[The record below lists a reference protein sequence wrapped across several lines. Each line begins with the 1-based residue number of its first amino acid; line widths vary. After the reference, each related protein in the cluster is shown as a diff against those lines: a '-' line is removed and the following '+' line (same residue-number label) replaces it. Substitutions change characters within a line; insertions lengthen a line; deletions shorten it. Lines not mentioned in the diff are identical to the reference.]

1 MARGAAGAGFGAY
14 RGRSGQTGTR
24 VVHVSLGNG
33 ALAAATVY
41 ATVNVEQ
48 DPELAARML
57 GSGDPLGATL
67 EDGSTLP
74 LQTPTV
80 YHDPSAEVF
89 VLVLGEGDRHRELA
103 CRIELLQR
111 LVEDA
116 ATIPPYVKDFSVAF
130 GSMGL
135 RALLAA
141 ATRSAAQALAEGGPR
156 VDEPRRAPRPTQ
168 ARIRSASLPPM
179 GPATSR
185 TVSIV
190 GASAITGGGPT
201 ARVIGEPTTPVPPQA
216 ELLAALDTAFPGRP
230 RSDAELVPPVE
241 RGRRASAMRRITVP
255 PPMAGAESAPLV
267 IESLADPAPAPT
279 DWGSVSSDDI
289 VPPIE
294 AGPREDG
301 QARGDQADVAVAEGS
316 AHQLAV
322 PDLSDELIDSAPVQ
336 AHAAADVAAQTRAE
350 ITPPAEPAQDERAAA
365 DVPDVPELIDGADL
379 VDAGDTG
386 ELALRAS
393 TDVGIVP
400 LDDGPPVVAAR
411 VGTLEAVA
419 DADMPE
425 VADPVVTEFLD
436 VGAGDSADDPWLAEW
451 ERSQAPS
458 AIALLGTE
466 VRLAARVGRGVADRL
481 RFGAV
486 DLLLTMHRTSAGPI
500 VAVALGT
507 PASLRSADRRAITLV
522 TLDVANDVE
531 RAALAALGR
540 DFALTIDL
548 VLFDGAR
555 RRGRLVGRLA
565 ENAGFVLRAADDHR
579 RATVAAGGECAPARA
594 RATVADPAFDLFGV
608 SHPEHA
614 RFEEKSFARLSTAS
628 LVQRALVEAAHYTQ
642 PVNED
647 YLVCTRGYALSRW
660 REVRRGVL
668 ARAVE
673 WGLWL
678 GGELAQ
684 VAISEG
690 FARSR
695 RDLVARLGAG
705 FDLLRTFPQFCD
717 LAADAVDANLRAL
730 AAEAEAVGAGTGRVR
745 VDSESDLPLAASQ
758 PRDGRQAAGTIDVA
772 VAGSHTSDVSVDALI
787 AQLESRSERLD
798 AAIALC
804 ERADPRA
811 LEPVMAAV
819 SRMSRAEAVRVLGMM
834 VRFGTAAGGVLTQGL
849 SSSKG
854 FLRHGCALA
863 LAMLRTEA
871 GTEAV
876 IELLLREPTE
886 IWREIARAV
895 GQVGPAALMPLASH
909 LGRLGDRATAATR
922 ERVAWAMAHV
932 AVRGGRSAVEA
943 LAAGQSVVA
952 PVAAQAVGFIAPAAR
967 DEVRVRPGGAPGT
980 QPGRE
985 VTVNRAFSRRFFEAM
1000 EKGLPAMG
1008 MAELTA
1014 MDASEPMELL
1024 DEADLE
1030 EDDDAEA
1037 IDERDVIS

>member
-1 MARGAAGAGFGAY
+1 M
-14 RGRSGQTGTR
+14 
-24 VVHVSLGNG
+24 
-33 ALAAATVY
+33 
-41 ATVNVEQ
+41 
-48 DPELAARML
+48 
-57 GSGDPLGATL
+57 
-67 EDGSTLP
+67 
-74 LQTPTV
+74 
-80 YHDPSAEVF
+80 
-89 VLVLGEGDRHRELA
+89 
-103 CRIELLQR
+103 
-111 LVEDA
+111 
-116 ATIPPYVKDFSVAF
+116 
-130 GSMGL
+130 
-135 RALLAA
+135 
-141 ATRSAAQALAEGGPR
+141 
-156 VDEPRRAPRPTQ
+156 
-168 ARIRSASLPPM
+168 
-179 GPATSR
+179 
-185 TVSIV
+185 
-190 GASAITGGGPT
+190 
-201 ARVIGEPTTPVPPQA
+201 
-216 ELLAALDTAFPGRP
+216 
-230 RSDAELVPPVE
+230 
-241 RGRRASAMRRITVP
+241 
-255 PPMAGAESAPLV
+255 
-267 IESLADPAPAPT
+267 
-279 DWGSVSSDDI
+279 
-289 VPPIE
+289 
-294 AGPREDG
+294 
-301 QARGDQADVAVAEGS
+301 
-316 AHQLAV
+316 
-322 PDLSDELIDSAPVQ
+322 
-336 AHAAADVAAQTRAE
+336 
-350 ITPPAEPAQDERAAA
+350 
-365 DVPDVPELIDGADL
+365 
-379 VDAGDTG
+379 
-386 ELALRAS
+386 ALRAS
-393 TDVGIVP
+393 TDVGIAP
-400 LDDGPPVVAAR
+400 IDDEPPVAAR

-425 VADPVVTEFLD
+425 VADPVVTEFMD
-436 VGAGDSADDPWLAEW
+436 VGVSESADDPWLAEW
-451 ERSQAPS
+451 ERSGAPS
-458 AIALLGTE
+458 AVALLGTE
-466 VRLAARVGRGVADRL
+466 VRVAARVGRGVADRL
-481 RFGAV
+481 RFGTV
-486 DLLLTMHRTSAGPI
+486 DLLLTMHRTPTGPI
-500 VAVALGT
+500 VAIALGT

-540 DFALTIDL
+540 DFALTLDL
-548 VLFDGAR
+548 ILFDGQR

-579 RATVAAGGECAPARA
+579 RATVAAGGECVAAPARA
-594 RATVADPAFDLFGV
+594 SVADPAYDLFGV
-608 SHPEHA
+608 RHPEHA

-628 LVQRALVEAAHYTQ
+628 LVQRALVEAGHYTQ

-647 YLVCTRGYALSRW
+647 CLVCTRGYALSRW

-678 GGELAQ
+678 GSDLAH

-717 LAADAVDANLRAL
+717 LPADAIDANLRAL
-730 AAEAEAVGAGTGRVR
+730 GAEAEAVGGGTGRVR
-745 VDSESDLPLAASQ
+745 VDSEADGAAATGDG
-758 PRDGRQAAGTIDVA
+758 RDGRQVAGSIDVA
-772 VAGSHTSDVSVDALI
+772 VAGSHTSDVTVDALI

-849 SSSKG
+849 TSSKG

-932 AVRGGRSAVEA
+932 AVRGGKSAVEA